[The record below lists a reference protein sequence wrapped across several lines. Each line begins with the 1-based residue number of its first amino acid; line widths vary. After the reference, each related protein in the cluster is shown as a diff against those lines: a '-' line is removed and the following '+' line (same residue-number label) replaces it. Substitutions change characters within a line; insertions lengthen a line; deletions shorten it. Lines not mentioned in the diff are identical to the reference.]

1 MRLPN
6 VHGTI
11 KRRLLVNFRVDPAVM
26 QRHLPSPFRPKLH
39 DGHAIAGM
47 CLIRLENI
55 RPRRFPAMMGL
66 SSENAA
72 HRCAVV
78 WEDDS
83 GPREGVYIARRDT
96 GSLLNHLAGGRL
108 FPGEHQR
115 ASFQVS
121 DSEGRIALQM
131 RSADGHVAIDVA
143 GRAAERLTDTSR
155 FRTVDEASAFF
166 EGGSLGYSA
175 TSSGTRLDG
184 LVLKT
189 ESWKVEPLAM
199 ERARST
205 FFDNPAMFPAG
216 SIAFDCALIMRNLPH
231 QWEAAQDLYI

>member
-1 MRLPN
+1 MRIPN

-11 KRRLLVNFRVDPAVM
+11 KRRLLINFRVDPAVM
-26 QRHLPSPFRPKLH
+26 QRHLPAPFRPKLH

-55 RPRRFPAMMGL
+55 RPRRFPTMVGL

-78 WEDDS
+78 WEDDA

-115 ASFQVS
+115 ARFDVS
-121 DSEGRIALQM
+121 DNDGRIALQM
-131 RSADGHVAIDVA
+131 RSADGAVAIDILGRDADQLPA
-143 GRAAERLTDTSR
+143 GSS
-155 FRTVDEASAFF
+155 FRTLDDASAFF

-189 ESWKVEPLAM
+189 ESWKVEPLAV

-205 FFDNPAMFPAG
+205 FFENPAMFPAG

-231 QWEAAQDLYI
+231 HWEAAQDLYL

>member
-1 MRLPN
+1 MRLPT

-11 KRRLLVNFRVDPAVM
+11 KRRLLINFRVDAEVM
-26 QRHLPSPFRPKLH
+26 QKHLPSPFRPKLH

-72 HRCAVV
+72 HRCAVE
-78 WEDDS
+78 WDDET
-83 GPREGVYIARRDT
+83 GPCEGVYIARRDT

-115 ASFQVS
+115 ATFQVS
-121 DSEGRIALQM
+121 DSEEHVALQM
-131 RSADGHVAIDVA
+131 RSSDGQVAIDVA
-143 GRAAERLTDTSR
+143 GRAADRLPTSSS
-155 FRTVDEASAFF
+155 FRSVDEASAFF
-166 EGGSLGYSA
+166 EGGSLGYSS
-175 TSSGTRLDG
+175 TSSGKRLDG

-189 ESWKVEPLAM
+189 DSWKVEPLAM

-205 FFDNPAMFPAG
+205 FFENPAMFPAG
-216 SIAFDCALIMRNLPH
+216 SVVFDCALIMRNLPH